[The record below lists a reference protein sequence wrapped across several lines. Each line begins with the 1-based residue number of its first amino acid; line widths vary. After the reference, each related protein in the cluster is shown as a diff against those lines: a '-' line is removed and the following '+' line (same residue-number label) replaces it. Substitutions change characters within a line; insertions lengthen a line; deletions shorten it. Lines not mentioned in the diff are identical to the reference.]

1 MTAPAWLDAILD
13 AAKVL
18 GGAGLGAYLRGI
30 RRQRVAETVADSRV
44 AVAEQETAREL
55 VPQLLG
61 RIAALETRCDEMAR
75 EIAGLKSALGSAHLE
90 KAALSDDLLRS
101 RESEALQRTR
111 ADALEARLAL
121 SESRRRE
128 IEAQLALTVSGAD

>member
-1 MTAPAWLDAILD
+1 VTAPAWLDAILD

-30 RRQRVAETVADSRV
+30 WHQRVAETVADSRV

-75 EIAGLKSALGSAHLE
+75 EIAGLKSALGSADLE

>member
-30 RRQRVAETVADSRV
+30 WHQRVAETVADSRV

-75 EIAGLKSALGSAHLE
+75 EIAGLKSALGSADLE

>member
-30 RRQRVAETVADSRV
+30 WRQRVAETVADSCV